1 MNIIPHDRQVAV
13 IAALVDGCSIR
24 TTERLTETHR
34 DTVMRLGAR
43 IGRGCAAL
51 HDFMVRDVQAAQIQ
65 LDELWAFIGKKQKRV
80 RSGDDATKGDNYT
93 FLAMASLNKAILSF
107 RCGKRD
113 GENTRAFVED
123 LRARTVGSP
132 MISSD
137 AFPAYE
143 PAIRAIFGDNCHY
156 GQVVKSYVGEP
167 PINAARRYSPGTVVR
182 VAKLRVLGFM
192 PDMLTS
198 TSHIERTNLSVR
210 MSMRRFTRLT
220 NGYSKKVENHEA
232 AVALFV
238 AHYNLC
244 RVHETLR
251 VTPAMA
257 LGMTDRPWS
266 IAELIQVA
274 VGMLENAD
282 RPN

>member
-1 MNIIPHDRQVAV
+1 MNILPQDRQVAV
-13 IAALVDGCSIR
+13 ISALVEGCSIR

-51 HDFMVRDVQAAQIQ
+51 HDFM
-65 LDELWAFIGKKQKRV
+65 F
-80 RSGDDATKGDNYT
+80 
-93 FLAMASLNKAILSF
+93 
-107 RCGKRD
+107 
-113 GENTRAFVED
+113 
-123 LRARTVGSP
+123 
-132 MISSD
+132 
-137 AFPAYE
+137 
-143 PAIRAIFGDNCHY
+143 RAIFGDNCHY

-182 VAKLRVLGFM
+182 VAKLRVMGFM
-192 PDMLTS
+192 PAMLTS
-198 TSHIERTNLSVR
+198 TSHVERTNLSVR

-251 VTPAMA
+251 MTPAMA
-257 LGMTDRPWS
+257 LGLTDRPWS
-266 IAELIQVA
+266 IGELIQVA
-274 VGMLENAD
+274 DASETHAVN
-282 RPN
+282 